1 MLWKG
6 QTDLVEHGTFFSMM
20 VIYLINFSV
29 LSLMLI
35 LASHEVTF
43 ASFGNE
49 LLQGAADFSDECL
62 RVVKLKGS
70 G

>member
-1 MLWKG
+1 
-6 QTDLVEHGTFFSMM
+6 

-35 LASHEVTF
+35 LASREVTF

-62 RVVKLKGS
+62 RLVKLKGS